1 MGLVQINNVEDFVNI
16 PKRPIELNLYLQDD
30 EQNKVRGG
38 ITGEGQDLSME
49 DESRINDNIGD
60 ENYQNHIN
68 EGDLTKKSSTKQQIQ
83 GPLVRWERFLPI
95 RSLKVLLVEN
105 DDSTRHVVCALLRN
119 CGYEG

>member
-68 EGDLTKKSSTKQQIQ
+68 EADLTKKSSTKQQIQ